1 MSMRFCVGL
10 LVLGLFSVPV
20 FAQPGP
26 PQDDGPRQG
35 PRRGPERMLNH
46 LKSALDVNDQQWT
59 ALRPKIEEVMALHR
73 ELAPMGG
80 PPGMMAMGG
89 GPGPGGGPPQR
100 RDNGPRNNNNDGP
113 YGNPPA
119 TQPSQG
125 NHNTAADQLP
135 HGQQDDHQPPPGPDN
150 SNGAPPPPG
159 AGQPPRS
166 ELHDRFDDLQ
176 DALDNKNTK
185 SEEFEQKIVA
195 YRAARKQAMEKLNK
209 SQDELRQS
217 LTPMQQ
223 AVLITAG
230 LMD

>member
-10 LVLGLFSVPV
+10 LVLGLLSVPV
-20 FAQPGP
+20 IAQPGP

-46 LKSALDVNDQQWT
+46 LKSALDVNDQEWIT
-59 ALRPKIEEVMALHR
+59 LRPKIVEVMALR
-73 ELAPMGG
+73 RDLAPMGG
-80 PPGMMAMGG
+80 PPGMMMGG
-89 GPGPGGGPPQR
+89 GTGPGDGPPPR
-100 RDNGPRNNNNDGP
+100 RDSEPRDNNNDGP

-135 HGQQDDHQPPPGPDN
+135 AGRQDDHQ
-150 SNGAPPPPG
+150 PPPPG

-166 ELHDRFDDLQ
+166 EVRDRFDDLQ
-176 DALDNKNTK
+176 DALDNKDIK
-185 SEEFEQKIVA
+185 PQELEQKIAA
-195 YRAARKQAMEKLNK
+195 YRAARKQAMEKLKK
-209 SQDELRQS
+209 SQDDLRQS

>member
-1 MSMRFCVGL
+1 MGAVGFRRGTVDFTSDSAMSMRFCVGL
-10 LVLGLFSVPV
+10 LVLCLLSVPV

-46 LKSALDVNDQQWT
+46 LKSALDVNDQEWT
-59 ALRPKIEEVMALHR
+59 TLRPKIEEVMALR
-73 ELAPMGG
+73 RDLAPMGG
-80 PPGMMAMGG
+80 PPGMMMGG
-89 GPGPGGGPPQR
+89 GFGPGDGPPPMR
-100 RDNGPRNNNNDGP
+100 GNGPRDNNNEGP

-125 NHNTAADQLP
+125 NRNTAADQLP
-135 HGQQDDHQPPPGPDN
+135 AGRQDEH
-150 SNGAPPPPG
+150 
-159 AGQPPRS
+159 QPPRS
-166 ELHDRFDDLQ
+166 EVRDRFDDLQ

-185 SEEFEQKIVA
+185 SEELEQKIAA
-195 YRAARKQAMEKLNK
+195 YRAARKEAMEKLKK